1 MLSKEATA
9 WDLWPLA
16 FVCLRCSF
24 IKSQTLKSS
33 SSKAD
38 KVTKSTY
45 RIYVLPMV
53 FMSIPTSVLLNDGS
67 SSSKLTEHG
76 SPAVARDSLQVL
88 AGAVVL
94 IQVLGMMT
102 RVLVALT
109 C

>member
-24 IKSQTLKSS
+24 IESQTLKSS